1 MDSDFD
7 YLFKILVIGESGVG
21 KSAILLRFAENTF
34 SETFMSTVGVD
45 FKIKKVNVR
54 DKVLKLQIWDTAGQE
69 RFRNIMAS
77 FYRGAHGILLV
88 FDVTDPGSFLKV
100 KYWLEQIKGHAPE
113 STVVLLVGNKC
124 DDASRRQ
131 VDAKEA
137 QAFADKLDLKY
148 CETSAKEGNGVAK
161 AFTDLATQIL
171 EAAIAGK
178 IKMGGPD
185 DKVKP
190 IGPGGPSSGNQGC
203 PC

>member
-21 KSAILLRFAENTF
+21 KSALLLRFAENTF

-69 RFRNIMAS
+69 RFRTIMAS

-113 STVVLLVGNKC
+113 STVVLLVGNKS
-124 DDASRRQ
+124 DDVQRRQ
-131 VDAKEA
+131 VDTVEA
-137 QAFADKLDLKY
+137 STFSEKLGLRY
-148 CETSAKEGNGVAK
+148 VETSAKDGSGVAK

-171 EAAIAGK
+171 DAAISGKLKLLPTTNQVTPGTAGTDQNK
-178 IKMGGPD
+178 
-185 DKVKP
+185 
-190 IGPGGPSSGNQGC
+190 C
-203 PC
+203 AC

>member
-45 FKIKKVNVR
+45 FKIKKVNVK

-69 RFRNIMAS
+69 RFRTIMAS

-124 DDASRRQ
+124 DDATKRQ
-131 VDAKEA
+131 VDSKEA
-137 QAFADKLDLKY
+137 QAYSDKLNLNY
-148 CETSAKEGNGVAK
+148 CETSAKDGTGVAK
-161 AFTDLATQIL
+161 AFTDLASLIL
-171 EAAIAGK
+171 DAAIAGK
-178 IKMGGPD
+178 IKMGGPEE
-185 DKVKP
+185 KVKP
-190 IGPGGPSSGNQGC
+190 VGPGGNSNSG
-203 PC
+203 PCC